1 MASNVLNATPSYHPD
16 IITKD
21 TYVRM
26 KITSELLSAIIVPRA
41 SVLEENISFIVVSTL
56 ETRNS
61 NVIFVIRHF
70 CKGSS
75 YRGINSFIQM
85 ILRIAAIFAVLLF
98 AK

>member
-41 SVLEENISFIVVSTL
+41 SVLEENISFIVVSTS

-70 CKGSS
+70 CKGNS
-75 YRGINSFIQM
+75 YKGINSFILT
-85 ILRIAAIFAVLLF
+85 ILLIAVIFVALHF